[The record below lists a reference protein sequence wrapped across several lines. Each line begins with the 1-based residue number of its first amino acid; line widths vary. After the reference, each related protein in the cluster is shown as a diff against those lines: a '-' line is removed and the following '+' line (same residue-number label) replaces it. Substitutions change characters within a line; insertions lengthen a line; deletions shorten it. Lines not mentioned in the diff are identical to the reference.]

1 MANRTIDSFF
11 KKRRLE
17 PSGSGEIPCPLRDSS
32 PKHQTKKF
40 CRAESLEFDISSIE
54 RDPGKRK
61 SIWEYLEH
69 QRDEVRRAY
78 IKFGPYQPKLPIE
91 SMVVDKKG
99 RRFLFSWYKLF
110 PDWLEF
116 SPTKNAA
123 FCLPCSLFSK
133 PTDRFGSMAFTTSGF
148 RSWKKVNDGKNY
160 AFLNHIGKDPN
171 SSHKVAMQCYHD
183 LGNSLQHLDK
193 IIEKQNSE
201 QVAKNRL
208 QLQVSIDAAKWC
220 AFQAVAFRVA
230 AVVLD
235 NAPRNASYTS
245 PTIQKEILSIWSI
258 KIQKHIREEI
268 NDSKFSIL
276 VDEAQ
281 DRSKR
286 EQMAIVLRF
295 VDKQGYIRERFFDI
309 VHVHETNSLT
319 LKKEI
324 CDVLS
329 RHNLSVQNIRGQ
341 GYDGATTSQEVIPVE
356 QFFTNLSLLINL
368 VSSSCKRVDQL
379 RVARAA
385 RIAEL
390 IAIDELETGR
400 GQNQMG
406 TLKRLGT
413 TIWGSHFSSICSLF
427 IEYEDICSVLI
438 DVINYGNTST
448 QRSEADR
455 VYDFMTS
462 FDFVLVMH
470 MMRDILGFA
479 QVLSQA
485 LQCKSQDILNALK
498 LVSVTK
504 DRLQSYRDNGWNE
517 LFTNVK
523 TFCDARNIEMPDMNV
538 IYKAGRGR
546 IRKQNDPITMEHH
559 YRIDVFLATVD
570 SQILEM
576 KNRFKEDVIELL
588 ILSSTLHPKDNF
600 QAFNIEQIC
609 QLANKFYSADFTD
622 QEKLHFRTQLELFQ
636 IEFSC
641 NSQLQNLSSLQE
653 LCQVLAKTR
662 KSMCYTLIDR
672 LIRLILTL
680 PVSTATIVRAFS
692 AMKII

>member
-17 PSGSGEIPCPLRDSS
+17 PSGSGETPCPLRDSS

-54 RDPGKRK
+54 RDPGMRK
-61 SIWEYLEH
+61 SIWKYLEH

-78 IKFGPYQPKLPIE
+78 IKFGPYQHELPSE
-91 SMVVDKKG
+91 SMVIDKKG

-116 SPTKNAA
+116 SPTKNAT
-123 FCLPCSLFSK
+123 FCLPCSFFSK

-148 RSWKKVNDGKNY
+148 RSWKKINDGKNCV
-160 AFLNHIGKDPN
+160 FLNHIGKDPN

-183 LGNSLQHLDK
+183 LRNSLQHLDK

-220 AFQAVAFRVA
+220 AFQAVAFRGHDESLDSNNRGNFIELINYVSSYNEKVA
-230 AVVLD
+230 TVVLD
-235 NAPRNASYTS
+235 NAPQNASYTS
-245 PTIQKEILSIWSI
+245 PTIQKEILSIWSS
-258 KIQKHIREEI
+258 KIQKYIRKEI
-268 NDSKFSIL
+268 SDSKFSIL
-276 VDEAQ
+276 VDDAQ

-295 VDKQGYIRERFFDI
+295 VDKQDYIRERFFDI

-329 RHNLSVQNIRGQ
+329 RHNHSVQNIRGQ
-341 GYDGATTSQEVIPVE
+341 GYDGDRNMHGEWNGLQAIFIQECPYAYYIHCFAHRLQLTLVATSQEVIPME
-356 QFFTNLSLLINL
+356 QFLTYLSLLINL
-368 VSSSCKRVDQL
+368 ISSSCKRVDQL
-379 RVARAA
+379 RVARAT

-400 GQNQMG
+400 GQNQ
-406 TLKRLGT
+406 
-413 TIWGSHFSSICSLF
+413 

-448 QRSEADR
+448 QRSEIDR

-470 MMRDILGFA
+470 MMRDILGFE

-504 DRLQSYRDNGWNE
+504 DRLQSNRDNGWNE

-559 YRIDVFLATVD
+559 YRIDVFLAMVD

-576 KNRFKEDVIELL
+576 KNRLKEDVIELL
-588 ILSSTLHPKDNF
+588 ILSSALHPKDNF

-609 QLANKFYSADFTD
+609 QLANKFYLADFTD
-622 QEKLHFRTQLELFQ
+622 QEKLHLRTQLELF
-636 IEFSC
+636 
-641 NSQLQNLSSLQE
+641 
-653 LCQVLAKTR
+653 
-662 KSMCYTLIDR
+662 
-672 LIRLILTL
+672 
-680 PVSTATIVRAFS
+680 
-692 AMKII
+692 